1 MDIEE
6 TRAAYLRAVGHE
18 VTPEGGLL
26 GLRAAQTRLMALLDA
41 GERLVR
47 ALEKHADMND
57 PDVKAA
63 LANWEDVR

>member
-1 MDIEE
+1 
-6 TRAAYLRAVGHE
+6 
-18 VTPEGGLL
+18 
-26 GLRAAQTRLMALLDA
+26 MALLDA